1 MRIFVTGASGFV
13 GSAVVAELL
22 QAGHQVLG
30 LARSE
35 ASAQALAAAGVQVQ
49 RGDLHDLASVHGA
62 VEVSDAVIHTAFN
75 HDFSRFLTSCE
86 EDRQVIV
93 AMGAMLAGTKRPLI
107 VTSAIA
113 VAQAVAGQAATEEG
127 RPKSCTVLPRAA
139 SEEAALEVAARGGN
153 VSVVRLSQVH
163 DRCKQGLISDLV
175 KLTREK
181 GVAAFVGDGQY
192 RWPAAHVGDVARL
205 YRLAVEKQQ
214 PGSVY
219 HAVAEEGITLREIAE
234 VIADSLGLP
243 AVAIPHEETAAHFG
257 WLSKFATL
265 DMPASSAQTQALL
278 GWLPQGP
285 GLISDLQQLS
295 ID

>member
-13 GSAVVAELL
+13 GSAVVAELI

-35 ASAQALAAAGVQVQ
+35 TSAQALAAAGAQVQ
-49 RGDLHDLASVHGA
+49 RGDLTDLASLHSA
-62 VEVSDAVIHTAFN
+62 VAVSDAVIHTAFN
-75 HDFSRFLTSCE
+75 HDFSRFLASCE
-86 EDRQVIV
+86 EDGQVIA
-93 AMGAMLAGTKRPLI
+93 AMGAMLAGTDRPLV

-113 VAQAVAGQAATEEG
+113 VAQAAPGLPATEDD

-139 SEEAALEVAARGGN
+139 SEEAALAVAARGGN
-153 VSVVRLSQVH
+153 VSVVRLPQVH
-163 DRCKQGLISDLV
+163 DRRKQGLISDLV
-175 KLTREK
+175 KLAREK
-181 GVAAFVGDGQY
+181 GVSAFVGEGKY

-205 YRLAVEKQQ
+205 YRLALEKQQ
-214 PGSVY
+214 AGAVY

-234 VIADSLGLP
+234 VIAYRLGLP
-243 AVAIPHEETAAHFG
+243 AMAISHEEAASHFG
-257 WLSKFATL
+257 WLAKFASL
-265 DMPASSAQTQALL
+265 DMPASSARTQALL